1 MQELEIKE
9 MFCRPADERAVLS
22 YCMKNLDNYYAVC
35 SKLAPSDFLYSQHEL
50 LMLLFQTLS
59 AKGSE
64 VFDANIINAEAVG
77 AGVLDDIGGLKY
89 IQTISSV
96 HASEKNFDIH
106 LNEVVEAAAKFKLFK
121 VMQEKMDYLVEN
133 AKGGVSSSELMGAV
147 ESSIM
152 DLTVSNYSVNEPIN
166 LSNGLREYIEERRTS
181 GSLLTGLTT
190 GFPVLDKQIDGL
202 IPGSL
207 TVIAARKKMGKSAF
221 LTNIAVELAYIQ
233 NIPILY
239 VDTEMTFD
247 EFRPRA
253 IAKLAKVSERD
264 IKHGNYDD
272 DTYKRLMQSADI
284 VDSGRLFHEYMPGYS
299 VDKLVALYK
308 KYKYKENIGLI
319 VFDYLKE
326 PSSSS
331 IDRQRKEYQIL
342 GDVTTKIKDLAGQLN
357 IPALTAVQLNRDN
370 DVADS
375 DRIARYADVICLW
388 QKRSKEERDLGGEH
402 CGSYKLIV
410 RDSRRGGATSEEGI
424 GYHFFKDKLTI
435 REVAPEHQYFMNVN
449 NHSEDEEGLP
459 DYDLQA

>member
-1 MQELEIKE
+1 MSELETKE

-22 YCMKNLDNYYAVC
+22 YCMKNIDNYYTVC
-35 SKLAPSDFLYSQHEL
+35 SKLMSSDFLYSQHEL

-59 AKGSE
+59 AKGAE
-64 VFDANIINAEAVG
+64 VFDTNLINSEAVS
-77 AGVLDDIGGLKY
+77 AGVLEDIGGLKY
-89 IQTISSV
+89 IQTISNV
-96 HASEKNFDIH
+96 HASDANFDIH
-106 LNEVVEAAAKFKLFK
+106 LNEVVEASSKYKLFRII
-121 VMQEKMDYLVEN
+121 QENMDYIAKN
-133 AKGGVSSSELMGAV
+133 SKGGASSSELVGAV

-152 DLTVSNYSVNEPIN
+152 DLTVSSYNVREPIN
-166 LSNGLREYIEERRTS
+166 IADGLREYIEERRTT
-181 GSLLTGLTT
+181 GVPLTGLTT
-190 GFPVLDKQIDGL
+190 GFPIFDKQIDGL

-221 LTNIAVELAYIQ
+221 LTNIAVELAYVQ

-239 VDTEMTFD
+239 VDTELTFD

-253 IAKLAKVSERD
+253 IAKLARVPERG

-272 DTYKRLMQSADI
+272 DTYRRLMQAADI
-284 VDSGRLFHEYMPGYS
+284 VDGGKLFHEYMPGYS
-299 VDKLVALYK
+299 VEKLVALYK
-308 KYKYKENIGLI
+308 KYKHKENIGLI
-319 VFDYLKE
+319 IFDYLKE
-326 PSSSS
+326 PNSGS

-388 QKRSKEERDLGGEH
+388 QNRSKEEMDAGGTH
-402 CGSYKLIV
+402 CGTYKLIV
-410 RDSRRGGATSEEGI
+410 KDSRRGGATSEEGI
-424 GYHFFKDKLTI
+424 GYYFFKDKLTI
-435 REVAPEHQYFMNVN
+435 REVAPEHQYFMNAN
-449 NHSEDEEGLP
+449 NHSEDEGGLS